1 MDKEQQWML
10 KYNLA
15 KQYYEQNNNLLI
27 PRRFVINGVNLGDWI
42 QKQRKQYKEET
53 LSQSRINLLNEI
65 NMQWKANPTPEEQ
78 DREWNKMYSI
88 AQIFLNKHNHL
99 LISRKTIIN
108 EASIG
113 SWIFEQRRK
122 YKRKT
127 LSKEKIALLNKIMN
141 PCFIVIDT
149 IIIK

>member
-88 AQIFLNKHNHL
+88 AQIFL
-99 LISRKTIIN
+99 IN
-108 EASIG
+108 
-113 SWIFEQRRK
+113 
-122 YKRKT
+122 
-127 LSKEKIALLNKIMN
+127 
-141 PCFIVIDT
+141 
-149 IIIK
+149 IIIY